1 MCYTVQG
8 NLLFVALAN
17 LEAPTFQV
25 VYQSKTLFTALS
37 SRLLIGR
44 ELKASQWFALLLLC
58 LGTVLASDTGTEGGK
73 RSTTAPGGESFA
85 LGIGACLLAAVL
97 SASCSVYFEVMLKKA
112 SCHAP
117 P

>member
-1 MCYTVQG
+1 MCYTLQS

-58 LGTVLASDTGTEGGK
+58 LGTVLASRTMFWLSRIAGAARWTMPSNH
-73 RSTTAPGGESFA
+73 RSR
-85 LGIGACLLAAVL
+85 
-97 SASCSVYFEVMLKKA
+97 SCVVKPSVTP
-112 SCHAP
+112 SQR
-117 P
+117 